1 MNEFFPRND
10 PVAPAGSVTDRL
22 STVVRAIRP
31 VPQTPRTEVRER
43 FTPPP
48 TAVRV
53 AVPDAPDG
61 IVLAQED
68 TARAFATYSKIQTQI
83 ADVVAALAQ
92 PPRQGATAVAQAD
105 DRLVSMIP
113 APSVVLPLPPADAD
127 MVAFVGQVAQ
137 SIARQAAQFRAAH
150 ASISPAAVD
159 AATA

>member
-10 PVAPAGSVTDRL
+10 PVTPAGSVTDRL
-22 STVVRAIRP
+22 STVVRAVAS
-31 VPQTPRTEVRER
+31 VPPAPRSEVGQR
-43 FTPPP
+43 FTPRPALAP
-48 TAVRV
+48 KI
-53 AVPDAPDG
+53 VPDAPDG
-61 IVLAQED
+61 IMLARED

-92 PPRQGATAVAQAD
+92 PPRQGPTAVAQAD
-105 DRLVSMIP
+105 DSLLSMIP
-113 APSVVLPLPPADAD
+113 APSVVLPLPPADEE

-150 ASISPAAVD
+150 ASVSPAAVD